1 MAAKIGLAAFWVM
14 WMSWA
19 PVYALTV
26 EEIVTLKKQG
36 VSDQTI
42 ERLIEL
48 EQADRNSGS
57 WRTRDGW
64 IVHSTEIRR
73 YPHAYSE
80 PYSQSYPIVIYPRVL
95 LRTLR

>member
-1 MAAKIGLAAFWVM
+1 MAAKIGLVVFWVM

-26 EEIVTLKKQG
+26 EEVVTLKKQG

-42 ERLIEL
+42 EKPIAL
-48 EQADRNSGS
+48 EQANRNSGS

-73 YPHAYSE
+73 YPHTYLD
-80 PYSQSYPIVIYPRVL
+80 PYFQTYPIVGYPRVL